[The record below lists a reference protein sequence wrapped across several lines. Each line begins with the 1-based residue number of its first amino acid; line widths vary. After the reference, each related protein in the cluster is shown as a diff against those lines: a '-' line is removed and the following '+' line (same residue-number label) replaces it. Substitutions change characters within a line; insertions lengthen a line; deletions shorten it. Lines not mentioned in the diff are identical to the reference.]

1 MAKKSKTMSFKW
13 NYKGEALLNR
23 LGFNRETEKFFART
37 VVQYAM
43 PYTPY
48 NPFDRKSHEDHIRG
62 GAKIT
67 AYTSGA
73 KITYPDIPYAVYQ
86 YNADDSGWKR
96 ATPGTM
102 SGWLD
107 YAWLIHKQEITG
119 KVGAFRRWHS
129 K

>member
-1 MAKKSKTMSFKW
+1 MAKKPRSMSFRW
-13 NYKGEALLNR
+13 NYKGEALLKR
-23 LGFNRETEKFFART
+23 MGFDRETEGFFART
-37 VVQYAM
+37 LIQYAM

-48 NPFDRKSHEDHIRG
+48 NPLDRKSHEEHIRG
-62 GAKIT
+62 GAKVT
-67 AYTSGA
+67 AYNNRA

-102 SGWLD
+102 SGWLE
-107 YAWLIHKQEITG
+107 YAWTVHKFEITG